1 MSLKK
6 SIVLAVSIVSLLVG
20 CVGWASAATLS
31 SDRNSETDM
40 KDSQVWIRQTPNCVV
55 VKSAS
60 TLQPTTIAQPAVGV
74 RPSMVVDL
82 TGKEGAFALVD
93 QPLLVAWVVQG
104 VTLAQ
109 AQTWVSSHNNL
120 VVPV

>member
-1 MSLKK
+1 MK
-6 SIVLAVSIVSLLVG
+6 SFLTTSVLCMAIFL
-20 CVGWASAATLS
+20 CVGWASATTLS

-40 KDSQVWIRQTPNCVV
+40 KDYQVWICQTPNCVV

-82 TGKEGAFALVD
+82 TGKEGAFAMSARDLSLNESVLSVQVPFD
-93 QPLLVAWVVQG
+93 FKGPTAPLNPQL
-104 VTLAQ
+104 T
-109 AQTWVSSHNNL
+109 
-120 VVPV
+120 P